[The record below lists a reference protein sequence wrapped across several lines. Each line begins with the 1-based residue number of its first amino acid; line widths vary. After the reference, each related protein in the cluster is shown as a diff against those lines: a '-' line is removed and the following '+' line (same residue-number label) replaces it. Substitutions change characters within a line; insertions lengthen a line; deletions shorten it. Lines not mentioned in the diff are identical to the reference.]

1 MQSTGGGVQALERW
15 REDSPIKQEQR
26 RARTDANEGSFV
38 SLVAKRKP
46 FHLLASIL
54 SESRSA
60 DHQLTVREEK
70 AV

>member
-1 MQSTGGGVQALERW
+1 MDGGKRIPL
-15 REDSPIKQEQR
+15 KQEQR
-26 RARTDANEGSFV
+26 WARMGANEGSFV
-38 SLVAKRKP
+38 SLVGKRKT